1 MANKRILNARFHQQW
16 GGEEGNAIN
25 AITGYPFARI
35 GSSNFHNADHFKWCE
50 GYMEVRT
57 LHMVGG

>member
-1 MANKRILNARFHQQW
+1 MLDFISNGR
-16 GGEEGNAIN
+16 GEEGNAIN

-35 GSSNFHNADHFKWCE
+35 GLSNFHNADHLKWCE